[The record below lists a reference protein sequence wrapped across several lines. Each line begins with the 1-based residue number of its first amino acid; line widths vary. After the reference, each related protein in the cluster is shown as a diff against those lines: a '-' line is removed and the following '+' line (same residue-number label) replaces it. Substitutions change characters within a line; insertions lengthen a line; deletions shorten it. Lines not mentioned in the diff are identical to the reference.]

1 MKFKASFSLL
11 FSVLILSSCVYKPFF
26 EPEILTDGYFSYIV
40 VNERFTRYYEDHIS
54 IAVVG
59 ISAKGEEKNV
69 LYIPG
74 KISGYPVEYI
84 SLRSPSTFMDSYHT
98 FSTSESLEKLY
109 IPGTVKS
116 VEQFGDQILKVD
128 VFLLHEEYTED
139 SHKAIHSA
147 AYHIGNERVFVYS
160 NLYESL
166 EDEKEACRPANVSYH
181 LNYETENNKTL
192 YSLDNYSSG
201 EALIPPEAPSRY
213 NYDFEGWYKEA
224 ECINKW
230 DFENDCYSDYEVKL
244 YAKWSEHF

>member
-1 MKFKASFSLL
+1 MKFKTSFSLL
-11 FSVLILSSCVYKPFF
+11 FSLLILSSCHKPFF

-40 VNERFTRYYEDHIS
+40 VNERFVRYYEDHIS

-59 ISAKGEEKNV
+59 ISAKGEDQNV
-69 LYIPG
+69 LYIPEE
-74 KISGYPVEYI
+74 ISGYPVEYI

-98 FSTSESLEKLY
+98 FAPSESLEKLY

-116 VEQFGDQILKVD
+116 VEQFGDQIRKVD

-139 SHKAIHSA
+139 LHKAIHGA
-147 AYHIGNERVFVYS
+147 AYHIGNERVFVHS

-166 EDEKEACRPANVSYH
+166 EGEKEACRPANVSYH
-181 LNYETENNKTL
+181 LNYETEDKKTL

-201 EALIPPEAPSRY
+201 EALIAPEAPSRY
-213 NYDFEGWYKEA
+213 NYDFDGWYKEA

-244 YAKWSEHF
+244 YAKWLENF